1 MKKSYILAL
10 PILLLCLAS
19 CYEIEDLEQYYNK
32 QYKPTE
38 LTEFE
43 YGTHYSDQVTFVRLH
58 FNILNYKEGF
68 KLTLHYTDVEGADP
82 FQKGNTND
90 ITNLLTEHSYNG
102 TSSGIYFELT
112 NLMPETHY
120 WAGLSYSDPGCEPIH
135 TRVVNFTTEAIE
147 RRCDCYDYSSDY
159 MVVRSSFRYVPSGSD
174 YGCLIGTDANLTLE
188 HCQESRKVGSHAIE
202 GNEEDFRE
210 RFEDLQPNATYYYRA
225 YVTYRGRTYYSRVYE
240 KYHY

>member
-1 MKKSYILAL
+1 MKHSYLPALSFLAL
-10 PILLLCLAS
+10 CLTS
-19 CYEIEDLEQYYNK
+19 CFEIEDLEQTYQK

-102 TSSGIYFELT
+102 TSSGIYFELKD
-112 NLMPETHY
+112 LMPETHY
-120 WAGLSYSDPGCEPIH
+120 WAGLSYCDPGCENIYSDI
-135 TRVVNFTTEAIE
+135 VNFTTCAIGQG
-147 RRCDCYDYSSDY
+147 CDCYDYDSYY
-159 MVVRSSFRYVPSGSD
+159 MVVRSMFAQVPSGSS
-174 YGCLIGTDANLTLE
+174 YGCLIGTESNLTLE
-188 HCQESRKVGSHAIE
+188 HCLESRQVGHHE
-202 GNEEDFRE
+202 VGDNEEVFRE
-210 RFEDLQPNATYYYRA
+210 RFEGLQPGVTYYYRS
-225 YVTYRGRTYYSRVYE
+225 YVTYRGRTYYSRVHE
-240 KYHY
+240 KYN